1 MYNLYVHTE
10 LDRSLTDNNG
20 IFTPSGTFT
29 VNYNTDPLLFEPGSK
44 IALLNML
51 IWNNVNN
58 ISHKRKN
65 NFIYISVRTDGNK
78 SQLPTKSAIES
89 PVGSGWYKAQATNT
103 KNYND
108 YEDVWM
114 RTDYEHNNKL

>member
-10 LDRSLTDNNG
+10 LDKSLTDNNG

-29 VNYNTDPLLFEPGSK
+29 VNYNTDPLMFEPGSK

-51 IWNNVNN
+51 VWNNVSN

-65 NFIYISVRTDGNK
+65 NFIHISVRTDAGK
-78 SQLPTKSAIES
+78 SQLPTKSANKS
-89 PVGSGWYKAQATNT
+89 PVGSGWYKAEVPRITMIM
-103 KNYND
+103 K
-108 YEDVWM
+108 M
-114 RTDYEHNNKL
+114 CG